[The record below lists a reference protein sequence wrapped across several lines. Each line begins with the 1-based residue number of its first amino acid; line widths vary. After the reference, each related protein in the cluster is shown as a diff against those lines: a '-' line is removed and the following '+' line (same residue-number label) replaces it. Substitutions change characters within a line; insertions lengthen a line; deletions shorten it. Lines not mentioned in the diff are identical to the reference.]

1 MEKNIIGWCVVL
13 LYGNWLGLFGTG
25 RGSFTDFDLNE
36 YLEFKATITPGRSSS
51 SQTKPVKKH
60 NKGNKHNYRET
71 GTSTQ
76 NNSSLGSTSNSSF
89 SRTIAEQAQYNAVDE
104 LGKTLPLHEAAYKGH
119 GAVVEILLRAGADKT
134 AVSKDGWAPLHM
146 AAWDGHEA
154 VVEVLLQAGVDKNAI
169 SEDGWTPLHLA
180 AVSGQRTIVEILLRS
195 GANRFVVD
203 KDGKTSLEIARSNVI
218 DLLK

>member
-146 AAWDGHEA
+146 AAS
-154 VVEVLLQAGVDKNAI
+154 N
-169 SEDGWTPLHLA
+169 
-180 AVSGQRTIVEILLRS
+180 GQRTIVEILLRS